1 VVNTIQEPQ
10 VMTITSQINDNQQVE
25 QQAVQDPAIH
35 LQPIQD
41 QTTEIIQIIML
52 QGAITEKIIPAG
64 ALFPPVPPIQAVGPT
79 LQVTVQEGQVDRVD
93 PVVEGVQGVDK
104 S

>member
-1 VVNTIQEPQ
+1 MVNTIQEPQ
-10 VMTITSQINDNQQVE
+10 VITITSQINDNQQVE
-25 QQAVQDPAIH
+25 QPAVQGPAIH

-52 QGAITEKIIPAG
+52 QGAITEKII
-64 ALFPPVPPIQAVGPT
+64 QAVGPT
-79 LQVTVQEGQVDRVD
+79 LQVTVQEGQVDRVE
-93 PVVEGVQGVDK
+93 PVEEGVQGVDE

>member
-1 VVNTIQEPQ
+1 
-10 VMTITSQINDNQQVE
+10 MTITSQINDNQQVE
-25 QQAVQDPAIH
+25 QPAVQGPAIH
-35 LQPIQD
+35 LQPIQY

-52 QGAITEKIIPAG
+52 QGAITEKI
-64 ALFPPVPPIQAVGPT
+64 IQAVGPT

>member
-1 VVNTIQEPQ
+1 MVNTIQEPQ
-10 VMTITSQINDNQQVE
+10 VITITSQINDNQQVE
-25 QQAVQDPAIH
+25 QPAVQGPAIH

-52 QGAITEKIIPAG
+52 QGAITEKI
-64 ALFPPVPPIQAVGPT
+64 IQAVGPT

>member
-1 VVNTIQEPQ
+1 MVNTIQEPQ
-10 VMTITSQINDNQQVE
+10 VITITSQINDNQQVE
-25 QQAVQDPAIH
+25 QPAVQGPAIH

-52 QGAITEKIIPAG
+52 QGAITEKII
-64 ALFPPVPPIQAVGPT
+64 QAVGPT
-79 LQVTVQEGQVDRVD
+79 LQVTVQEGQVDRVE
-93 PVVEGVQGVDK
+93 PVEEGVQGVDK

>member
-1 VVNTIQEPQ
+1 MVNTIQEPQ

-25 QQAVQDPAIH
+25 QPAIQGPVIH
-35 LQPIQD
+35 LQPIQY
-41 QTTEIIQIIML
+41 QTTEIIQ
-52 QGAITEKIIPAG
+52 AG
-64 ALFPPVPPIQAVGPT
+64 ALIPPVPPIQAVGPT

>member
-1 VVNTIQEPQ
+1 MVNTIQEPQ
-10 VMTITSQINDNQQVE
+10 VITITSQINDNQQVE
-25 QQAVQDPAIH
+25 QPAVQGPAIH

-52 QGAITEKIIPAG
+52 QGAITEKII
-64 ALFPPVPPIQAVGPT
+64 QAVGPT
-79 LQVTVQEGQVDRVD
+79 LQVTVQEGQVDRVE
-93 PVVEGVQGVDK
+93 PVEEGVQGVGK